1 MTEGKRLNSDL
12 PQEVV
17 ESLYS
22 IFPAAVAK
30 QLRESLY
37 TREKTLKTAEKG
49 IRSANVEAEK
59 RFKELFN
66 EQSVANYVEGF
77 FETHMKSIVL
87 NLIGMEES
95 WHSGLQPKSSE
106 FHKTTLY
113 RVYQQAIEQQVIEM
127 LKEKLAPALAE
138 VTLSKAMVAK
148 ITAQYRQSLEWKLE
162 RMINDKA
169 EEDAKVIFDH
179 IMLTDV
185 EPEDVRPE
193 A

>member
-37 TREKTLKTAEKG
+37 MREKTLKTAEKG

-113 RVYQQAIEQQVIEM
+113 RVYQQAIEM

-148 ITAQYRQSLEWKLE
+148 ITAQYRQSLEWRLE